1 MTEFRMPSLGADME
15 SGTLVEWLKQPGD
28 DLRRGDVVA
37 VVETQK
43 GAIEIEI
50 FEDGVLETVTVQPG
64 ELVPVGQVLATIH
77 KPGEPAAA
85 AMKAPVAEPEPVSRP
100 APPPKPAGIPVEI
113 PRGTPLKI
121 TPVAFRRAA
130 ELGID
135 PTGLQ
140 PDSHGV
146 IGLAQVEAAASR
158 AVPRGGI
165 DLTEMRK
172 AIAAAMAKSK
182 REIPHYYV
190 SSTFDVTTLFDGLAA
205 ENASR
210 PVAARLLYAV
220 PLLKAMALA
229 LRKVP
234 ALNGAYGD
242 DGFVAA
248 ERVNIGVAISLRGG
262 GLIAPA
268 IHDVDQAPLDD
279 LMGKLTDLVARVRG
293 GRLRSSELADA
304 TVTLSNMGDR
314 SADALTP
321 VIYPPQVAILG
332 CGQIVERPWIVD
344 GQVAV
349 RHVLTATVAGDH
361 RASDGLRAAQFLA
374 RFEQLLRRPEEL

>member
-1 MTEFRMPSLGADME
+1 MNEFRMPSLGADME

-28 DLRRGDVVA
+28 DLKRGDVVA

-43 GAIEIEI
+43 GAIEIEV

-64 ELVPVGQVLATIH
+64 ELVPVGQVLATIR
-77 KPGEPAAA
+77 KPGQPATAPVE
-85 AMKAPVAEPEPVSRP
+85 APVAAPELAPPSRP
-100 APPPKPAGIPVEI
+100 AAIPEET
-113 PRGTPLKI
+113 PRGTSLKI
-121 TPVAFRRAA
+121 TPVAFRRAV
-130 ELGID
+130 ELGVD
-135 PTGLQ
+135 ATSLQ

-146 IGLAQVEAAASR
+146 IGLAQVEAAAPR

-190 SSTFDVTTLFDGLAA
+190 SSTFDVTTLVDWLAA

-210 PVAARLLYAV
+210 PVSARLLYAV

-234 ALNGAYGD
+234 ALNGAYAD
-242 DGFVAA
+242 DRFVAA

-268 IHDVDQAPLDD
+268 IHDVDQVSLDD
-279 LMGKLTDLVARVRG
+279 LMGKLADLVARVRG

-314 SADALTP
+314 SADALMP

-344 GQVAV
+344 GQVTV

>member
-1 MTEFRMPSLGADME
+1 ME
-15 SGTLVEWLKQPGD
+15 
-28 DLRRGDVVA
+28 
-37 VVETQK
+37 
-43 GAIEIEI
+43 
-50 FEDGVLETVTVQPG
+50 
-64 ELVPVGQVLATIH
+64 
-77 KPGEPAAA
+77 AA
-85 AMKAPVAEPEPVSRP
+85 VAEPKPVSRP
-100 APPPKPAGIPVEI
+100 APAPKPAVIPVET

-121 TPVAFRRAA
+121 TPIAFRRAA
-130 ELGID
+130 ELGVD
-135 PTGLQ
+135 PTSLQ

-146 IGLAQVEAAASR
+146 IGLAQVEAAAPR
-158 AVPRGGI
+158 AAPRGGI

-190 SSTFDVTTLFDGLAA
+190 SSTFDVTTLVDWLAA

-210 PVAARLLYAV
+210 PVAARQLYVV

-234 ALNGAYGD
+234 VLNGAYGD

-268 IHDVDQAPLDD
+268 IHDVDHAPLDEV
-279 LMGKLTDLVARVRG
+279 MGKLTDLVARVRR

-314 SADALTP
+314 SADALMP

-344 GQVAV
+344 GRVAV